1 MKTNNW
7 LLIFIWILLAC
18 GSKEKSAIKESVAPE
33 NLASVTLH
41 IEGMV
46 CEMGCARTI
55 EEEVGSMEGVQ
66 ECKVDFQHKT
76 AVCAYDKAHLSAQ
89 EIVEKINQINDGQYK
104 AVVIESGSRSQHASE
119 RQQMMLPEEDWSL
132 NAFIPHFLIYLVSKF
147 VH

>member
-1 MKTNNW
+1 MKTNIW
-7 LLIFIWILLAC
+7 LLTFIWILLAC

-33 NLASVTLH
+33 NLSSVTLH

-55 EEEVGSMEGVQ
+55 EEEVGSMAGVQ

-76 AVCAYDKAHLSAQ
+76 AVCAYDKTRLSAQ

-104 AVVIESGSRSQHASE
+104 AVTVESGNASQHVSE
-119 RQQMMLPEEDWSL
+119 RQQMMFPEERRSL
-132 NAFIPHFLIYLVSKF
+132 DTFIPHFLIYLISKF